1 MGSNKWGYNL
11 MHIRTR
17 RLITPLI
24 ATHEPPSIRV
34 TSRSGIGAFS
44 FRALAFESSGFWTL

>member
-1 MGSNKWGYNL
+1 
-11 MHIRTR
+11 MHIR

-34 TSRSGIGAFS
+34 TSRSGIGAVS